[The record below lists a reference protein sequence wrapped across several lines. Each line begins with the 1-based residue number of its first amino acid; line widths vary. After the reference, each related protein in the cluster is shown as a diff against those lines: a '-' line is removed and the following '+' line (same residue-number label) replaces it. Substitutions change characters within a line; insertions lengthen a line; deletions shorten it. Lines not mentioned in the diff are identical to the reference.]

1 LPLQCLKIDQSFTRS
16 MLQDPNAEKLTQA
29 IVAMG
34 NALKMTIVAEGV
46 ETREQMNW
54 LLAHGCHIGQ
64 GYFFSPPVPPEDV
77 HQVIERIE
85 VRLSG

>member
-1 LPLQCLKIDQSFTRS
+1 LPLQCLKIDQSFTQS
-16 MLQDPNAEKLTQA
+16 MLQDANAEKLTQA

-34 NALKMTIVAEGV
+34 IALKMSIVAEGV

-64 GYFFSPPVPPEDV
+64 GYYFSPPVPPEDV

-85 VRLSG
+85 VRLTV